1 MSHIV
6 YSNERICL
14 VIATPN
20 IDMIFLTGAY
30 CTSPPP
36 SPPASSRLGPASDYD
51 SSNPT
56 ELGDTVTYPCQ
67 AGGYNR

>member
-1 MSHIV
+1 
-6 YSNERICL
+6 
-14 VIATPN
+14 
-20 IDMIFLTGAY
+20 MIFLTGAY
-30 CTSPPP
+30 CTSAPP